1 MVTWSPE
8 QHKRYKLNQYSNRMK
23 AAKKKHKYGAVPV
36 KEDGKFFA
44 STAEYRRWREL
55 DDLFKMGAI
64 QDLIFQPIFF
74 LTKARIKYRAD
85 YQYRIPG
92 GQIIVEDQKGVRTPR
107 FNLLMKLWAY
117 YGPHTIRITK
127 KKGDSYG
134 YVSEEII
141 PSKKK
146 RKIKLAKNS

>member
-1 MVTWSPE
+1 MNWTPE
-8 QHKRYKLNQYSNRMK
+8 EYEKWKQGEFVKKVE
-23 AAKKKHKYGAVPV
+23 AKNKYHAVPV
-36 KEDGKFFA
+36 REDGKFFA

-85 YQYRIPG
+85 YQYKLN
-92 GQIIVEDQKGVRTPR
+92 GQIIVEDQKGARTPR

-141 PSKKK
+141 PGQKKTKKSKRLLDKQ
-146 RKIKLAKNS
+146 S

>member
-1 MVTWSPE
+1 MVTWSSE
-8 QHKRYKLNQYSNRMK
+8 QHEQYKLNQYSNRVK
-23 AAKKKHKYGAVPV
+23 DAVKKKSKHKYGAVPV
-36 KEDGKFFA
+36 REEGKFFA

-55 DDLFKMGAI
+55 EGLFKMGAI

-85 YQYRIPG
+85 YQYRLN
-92 GQIIVEDQKGVRTPR
+92 GQIIVEDQKGARTPR
-107 FNLLMKLWAY
+107 FNLLMKIWAY

-141 PSKKK
+141 PSKRKK
-146 RKIKLAKNS
+146 KSLKKG

>member
-1 MVTWSPE
+1 MNWTPE
-8 QHKRYKLNQYSNRMK
+8 QFEQYKLNQYANRVK
-23 AAKKKHKYGAVPV
+23 AAKKKHKYHATPV
-36 KEDGKFFA
+36 REDGKFFA

-64 QDLIFQPIFF
+64 QDLIFQPVFF
-74 LTKARIKYRAD
+74 LTKARVKYRAD
-85 YQYRIPG
+85 YQYKLNG
-92 GQIIVEDQKGVRTPR
+92 ETIVEDQKGVRTPR

-134 YVSEEII
+134 YVSEEIV
-141 PSKKK
+141 PGQKKSKKK
-146 RKIKLAKNS
+146 QKIT

>member
-1 MVTWSPE
+1 MNWTENEYE
-8 QHKRYKLNQYSNRMK
+8 QYKLNHYANRVK
-23 AAKKKHKYGAVPV
+23 DAKKKQKYHAVPV
-36 KEDGKFFA
+36 REDGKFFA
-44 STAEYRRWREL
+44 STAEYRRFREL

-85 YQYRIPG
+85 YQYTLN
-92 GQIIVEDQKGVRTPR
+92 GQIIVEDQKGMRTPR
-107 FNLLMKLWAY
+107 FNLLMKIWAY

-134 YVSEEII
+134 YVTEEII
-141 PSKKK
+141 LSKRKKK
-146 RKIKLAKNS
+146 RLKKG